1 VEDRTDLSIP
11 ILRDTVARW
20 LSTERFELFREAAS
34 PLPAETDN
42 VKLRA
47 GIIDAVFACLVGHLA
62 SPLKRYADNRKVLLR
77 VKADAEAAAE
87 ALRALSLSLDD
98 LFPWSRNLLFEHFH
112 LTVGTELAA
121 ILSTIHLVG
130 NLAPIAREHADLL
143 KKADR
148 GGRPQLHAFA
158 CLVDSLARGYAAAT
172 GHPATVTND
181 PYLRK
186 HGGPFIRLVDA
197 LLPSVEE
204 VLDLVT
210 GDGRPLELPISK
222 YARGQKIREV
232 LRRRRK
238 AGNPTSRRA

>member
-1 VEDRTDLSIP
+1 VEDPTDLPIP

-20 LSTERFELFREAAS
+20 LSTERFDQFKEAAS
-34 PLPAETDN
+34 PLPAETDDE
-42 VKLRA
+42 KLRA
-47 GIIDAVFACLVGHLA
+47 GIIDAVFCCLVGHLV

-77 VKADAEAAAE
+77 VKVNAEGAAE
-87 ALRALSLSLDD
+87 ALRALSASLDD
-98 LFPWSRNLLFEHFH
+98 LFPWSRDLLFEHFH

-121 ILSTIHLVG
+121 ILSTIQLVG
-130 NLAPIAREHADLL
+130 NLAPIAGEHADLL

-148 GGRPQLHAFA
+148 GGRPQLQAFA
-158 CLVDSLARGYAAAT
+158 SLVDGLARSYEDAT

-197 LLPSVEE
+197 LLPSVGE
-204 VLDLVT
+204 VVDLVT
-210 GDGRPLELPISK
+210 GGGRPLELPISK